1 MHCMDAIG
9 SQEER
14 QGVKRAS
21 VSILAQTLTNAP
33 RGPETVSGGVFVDT
47 SERTGDGVGSAPIG
61 TVQTPSQS
69 GLRLLSSYME
79 VKSGTRVCLC
89 DQKSDLAESKVLSD
103 VTKFATRKSGTLR
116 IVGPLS
122 RHDTDR
128 AAKLSKCGGA
138 IAFRYW
144 IDHDRSTMHTANW
157 CNMPRLCQCCAHAR
171 GIKLAKQASG
181 KVSHLLNDDRD
192 LRPWLVTFT
201 VKNGRDLPERL
212 EHLTSSFG
220 KGWQRRKNHEKGK
233 RHRSAFNAVAG
244 SIYSA
249 EIKRGKNSGQWHVH
263 LHCLFLVPAS
273 VWRWEEGK
281 TGLQLEANAHRQL
294 CDEWHEITGDSFVIN
309 AKPLR
314 SAVDMESGEP
324 VREEYLTA
332 ELFEVFK
339 YLTKPSET
347 LPVDVVEAWR
357 VTQGKRLVRSHGNL
371 VGLKMPETL
380 DGELLGGDAWE
391 IWYRWQQGRYQ
402 RQTVKFVPGETSDD
416 RTKSAA

>member
-1 MHCMDAIG
+1 MNVIG

-14 QGVKRAS
+14 QGVNQAS
-21 VSILAQTLTNAP
+21 GSNLAKTLTNAS
-33 RGPETVSGGVFVDT
+33 RGPETVSGGVVVDT

-61 TVQTPSQS
+61 TVQTPSQ
-69 GLRLLSSYME
+69 GDLRLLSSYME
-79 VKSGTRVCLC
+79 VKSPTRVRLC
-89 DQKSDLAESKVLSD
+89 DQDSGLAEAKTESY
-103 VTKFATRKSGTLR
+103 VTKSATRKAGTLR
-116 IVGPLS
+116 IVGALS
-122 RHDTDR
+122 KYDTDR
-128 AAKLSKCGGA
+128 AAKLSKCGGS

-144 IDHDRSTMHTANW
+144 IAHERVTMHTANW
-157 CNMPRLCQCCAHAR
+157 CNMGRLCQACAHAR
-171 GIKLAKQASG
+171 GIKLSKNAAQ
-181 KVSHLLNDDRD
+181 KVSHILNDDRD

-201 VKNGRDLPERL
+201 VKNGPDLADRL
-212 EHLTSSFG
+212 RHLLRSFS
-220 KGWQRRKNHEKGK
+220 KGWKRRENHLRGK
-233 RHRSAFNAVAG
+233 RHSSAFNAVAG

-294 CDEWHEITGDSFVIN
+294 CDEWYEITGDSFVIN

-314 SAVDMESGEP
+314 SAVDMASGEP
-324 VREEYLTA
+324 VREDYLTA

-347 LPVDVVEAWR
+347 SPEDVVEAWR

-380 DGELLGGDAWE
+380 DGEVLDGDSWE
-391 IWYRWQQGRYQ
+391 MWFRWKQGRYQ
-402 RQTVKFVPGETSDD
+402 RETVKFVPGETSDD

>member
-1 MHCMDAIG
+1 MNVIG

-14 QGVKRAS
+14 QGVNQAS
-21 VSILAQTLTNAP
+21 GSILAQTLTNAP
-33 RGPETVSGGVFVDT
+33 RVPATVSGGVFVDA
-47 SERTGDGVGSAPIG
+47 SDRLRNGVGSAPIG
-61 TVQTPSQS
+61 TVQTPVPG

-79 VKSGTRVCLC
+79 VKSGTRVRLC
-89 DQKSDLAESKVLSD
+89 DQNSDLAESKVLSD
-103 VTKFATRKSGTLR
+103 VTKFGTRKSGTLR
-116 IVGPLS
+116 IVGPLA
-122 RHDTDR
+122 RYDTDR

-144 IDHDRSTMHTANW
+144 FDHDRSTMHTANF

-171 GIKLAKQASG
+171 GIKLSKNAAE
-181 KVSHLLNDDRD
+181 KVSHILNDDRD
-192 LRPWLVTFT
+192 LRPWLATFT
-201 VKNGRDLPERL
+201 VKNGPDLAERL

-233 RHRSAFNAVAG
+233 RHWSAFNAVAG
-244 SIYSA
+244 SIYSV

-294 CDEWHEITGDSFVIN
+294 CNEWHEITGDSYVIN

-314 SAVDMESGEP
+314 SAVDMASGEP
-324 VREEYLTA
+324 VRVDYLTT

-347 LPVDVVEAWR
+347 LPADVVEAWF

-380 DGELLGGDAWE
+380 NDEPLDGDSLEL
-391 IWYRWQQGRYQ
+391 WYRWREGRYQ
-402 RQTVKFVPGETSDD
+402 RETVKFVPGESSDD

>member
-1 MHCMDAIG
+1 MNVIG

-14 QGVKRAS
+14 QGVNQAS
-21 VSILAQTLTNAP
+21 GSILAQTLPNAS
-33 RGPETVSGGVFVDT
+33 RGPETVSGGVVVDT
-47 SERTGDGVGSAPIG
+47 SERTGNGVGSAPIG
-61 TVQTPSQS
+61 TVQTPFQ
-69 GLRLLSSYME
+69 GDLRLLSSYME
-79 VKSGTRVCLC
+79 VKSPTRVYLC
-89 DQKSDLAESKVLSD
+89 DQNSDIAESKVLPN
-103 VTKFATRKSGTLR
+103 VAKCATRKSATMR

-122 RHDTDR
+122 KHDPDR
-128 AAKLSKCGGA
+128 ALKLKNCGCA
-138 IAFRYW
+138 VAFRFW
-144 IDHDRSTMHTANW
+144 IDHDQTTMHHATW
-157 CNMPRLCQCCAHAR
+157 CNMPRLCQACAHAR
-171 GIKLAKQASG
+171 GIKLSKNAAE
-181 KVSHLLNDDRD
+181 KVSHILNDDRD

-201 VKNGRDLPERL
+201 VKNGPDLLERL
-212 EHLTSSFG
+212 EHLLSSFS
-220 KGWQRRKNHEKGK
+220 KGWKRRENHLRGK
-233 RHRSAFNAVAG
+233 RHSSAFNAVAG

-281 TGLQLEANAHRQL
+281 TGLQLEANAHRKL
-294 CDEWHEITGDSFVIN
+294 CDEWFEITGDSYVIN

-314 SAVDMESGEP
+314 SAVDLASGEP
-324 VREEYLTA
+324 VREDYLTA

-347 LPVDVVEAWR
+347 LPADVVEAWR

-380 DGELLGGDAWE
+380 DGELLGGDSWE
-391 IWYRWQQGRYQ
+391 LWFRWREGRYQ
-402 RQTVKFVPGETSDD
+402 RESIKFVPGETSDD